1 MDTNNQNRLIPLELT
16 RDDLGWLRAFLD
28 QERSPAE
35 VDRQKVKGLHTSLAG
50 RAAMNMLNRE
60 RETMTKI
67 IDEICRT
74 LDAIDAHEAVARMV
88 AATLPAQPPVA

>member
-1 MDTNNQNRLIPLELT
+1 MTTNQDRLIPLELT
-16 RDDLGWLRAFLD
+16 IDDLGWLRAFLD
-28 QERSPAE
+28 QERSAAD

-50 RAAMNMLNRE
+50 RAAMNVLNRE

-74 LDAIDAHEAVARMV
+74 LDAIDAHKARARKFTATV
-88 AATLPAQPPVA
+88 DAA